1 MENKKMKKL
10 LALMLA
16 GTMTM
21 GMGVTAF
28 AADAT
33 SGDAEGSGE
42 LEGHVERDVLS
53 VTLPTNVDAGTF
65 KYIID
70 PEGLIAET
78 DNAKYADATFEE
90 GASVFFQSADKTY
103 TKDSKKLK
111 VTNKGTVN
119 ADVTVTAQA
128 ATSGD
133 VAMAATSGD
142 VSGDAKKLY
151 LGLDVAGKAEKAVK
165 DDASATVTVGVV
177 GNPDNF
183 ETTYN
188 STSGKYEYD
197 VKANVPETAWNSFE
211 FGLVNGVCS
220 TGAKWTDE
228 DATKV
233 PTVKVTWS
241 YEERDEDTST
251 ADLLDENAS
260 ADVEPS
266 IGATGTY
273 NKSTGVITA
282 NVNLGAGTK
291 VTTIKTAKYGSSVAK
306 ATNDVVNPAVN
317 GSVFTGSV
325 SDAVKSGWAS
335 LAGPVY
341 VVITLNDGTTQN
353 VTLTMQ

>member
-1 MENKKMKKL
+1 
-10 LALMLA
+10 
-16 GTMTM
+16 
-21 GMGVTAF
+21 
-28 AADAT
+28 
-33 SGDAEGSGE
+33 
-42 LEGHVERDVLS
+42 
-53 VTLPTNVDAGTF
+53 
-65 KYIID
+65 
-70 PEGLIAET
+70 
-78 DNAKYADATFEE
+78 
-90 GASVFFQSADKTY
+90 
-103 TKDSKKLK
+103 
-111 VTNKGTVN
+111 
-119 ADVTVTAQA
+119 
-128 ATSGD
+128 
-133 VAMAATSGD
+133 MAATSGD

-260 ADVEPS
+260 ADAAPS

-291 VTTIKTAKYGSSVAK
+291 VTTIKTAKYGSSIIK

-341 VVITLNDGTTQN
+341 VVITLNDGTTQD

>member
-260 ADVEPS
+260 ADAAPS

-282 NVNLGAGTK
+282 NVNLGTGSK
-291 VTTIKTAKYGSSVAK
+291 VTTLKTAVYGSTNAP
-306 ATNDVVNPAVN
+306 ATAFETAPTIS
-317 GSVFTGSV
+317 GTTFTGT
-325 SDAVKSGWAS
+325 VKANVKNAWESRTEN
-335 LAGPVY
+335 VY
-341 VVITLNDGTTQN
+341 LKITLNDNTEQL
-353 VTLTMQ
+353 VTLTVQ

>member
-33 SGDAEGSGE
+33 SGDAEGAGE
-42 LEGHVERDVLS
+42 LEGHVERDVLA

-133 VAMAATSGD
+133 VSMAATSGD

-151 LGLDVAGKAEKAVK
+151 LGLDVAGKAEKPVK

-188 STSGKYEYD
+188 STSGKYEYG

-220 TGAKWTDE
+220 TDAKWTDE
-228 DATKV
+228 DAAKV
-233 PTVKVTWS
+233 PLPMRSVRILLRLIYSMRMLLLTQRQAS
-241 YEERDEDTST
+241 ERQELIISP
-251 ADLLDENAS
+251 L
-260 ADVEPS
+260 V
-266 IGATGTY
+266 
-273 NKSTGVITA
+273 
-282 NVNLGAGTK
+282 
-291 VTTIKTAKYGSSVAK
+291 
-306 ATNDVVNPAVN
+306 
-317 GSVFTGSV
+317 
-325 SDAVKSGWAS
+325 
-335 LAGPVY
+335 
-341 VVITLNDGTTQN
+341 
-353 VTLTMQ
+353 

>member
-33 SGDAEGSGE
+33 SGDAEGAGE
-42 LEGHVERDVLS
+42 LEGHVERDVLA

-133 VAMAATSGD
+133 V
-142 VSGDAKKLY
+142 SGDAKKLY
-151 LGLDVAGKAEKAVK
+151 LGLDVAGKAEKPVK

-188 STSGKYEYD
+188 STSGKYEYG

-220 TGAKWTDE
+220 TDAKWTDE
-228 DATKV
+228 DAAKV

-241 YEERDEDTST
+241 YEEREDTST

-260 ADVEPS
+260 ADAAPS

-282 NVNLGAGTK
+282 NVNLGAGSKASTL
-291 VTTIKTAKYGSSVAK
+291 KTAKYGSSIIK

-325 SDAVKSGWAS
+325 SDAVKSGWAG
-335 LAGPVY
+335 LTGPVY
-341 VVITLNDGTTQN
+341 VVITLNDGTTQD